1 MPAKRGN
8 RPLLSVTVLQAR
20 QTLPWGV
27 QQSPLG
33 KIIPAGFVTVYTPHG
48 EVAESW
54 RFLPESPA
62 APHHL
67 ATLQA
72 AHDLWEGLEYC
83 EAEKDWGRGSIYGY
97 SEALIPADKAFQV
110 QPVRGGMPTS
120 IWVTLTYT
128 LHGSTINTLVLS
140 FGRITTLGEG

>member
-1 MPAKRGN
+1 MGSSAE
-8 RPLLSVTVLQAR
+8 PLTKDHRSSICHSLH
-20 QTLPWGV
+20 
-27 QQSPLG
+27 
-33 KIIPAGFVTVYTPHG
+33 PHG
-48 EVAESW
+48 EVVESW

-72 AHDLWEGLEYC
+72 VHGLWEGLEYC
-83 EAEKDWGRGSIYGY
+83 EAGKDWGRGSIYGY
-97 SEALIPADKAFQV
+97 SEALIPAGKAFQV
-110 QPVRGGMPTS
+110 QPVRGGMTTS
-120 IWVTLTYT
+120 VWVTLTYT